1 MRQHL
6 INEKALRYLEFIN
19 RENQFRHHRYDEEMT
34 QYELLKAGDLRS
46 VDESRRMFNL
56 KLTGHMSDDPL
67 RNYRYLFVASITLA
81 TRFAIQGGLDEER
94 AYNTS
99 DLYILKMDECSTIEE
114 IQELNA
120 DMFLF
125 FTKQIAELDKRSFY
139 SKPVSICVSYIHTHL
154 HEPIPVHELAE
165 LVHLNSNYLSTRFK
179 KEVGVT
185 ISAYIISKKMEAAG
199 NMLKYSD
206 YSYAEIS
213 SILNFSS
220 QSHFTRAFKQH
231 FGVTPKAYREGSPLE

>member
-1 MRQHL
+1 MKENPV
-6 INEKALRYLEFIN
+6 NEKALQYLEFIN
-19 RENQFRHHRYDEEMT
+19 RENQFRHHRYDEEMV
-34 QYELLKAGDLRS
+34 QYELLKAGDMRS
-46 VDESRRMFNL
+46 VEECRRMFTTE
-56 KLTGHMSDDPL
+56 LTGHISEDPL
-67 RNYRYLFVASITLA
+67 RNFRYLFVASITLA
-81 TRFAIQGGLDEER
+81 TRFAILGGMDEER

-99 DLYILKMDECSTIEE
+99 DLYILKMDECTTIEE

-125 FTKQIAELDKRSFY
+125 FTKEIAEQAKREAY
-139 SKPVSICVSYIHTHL
+139 SKPVSLCISYIHTHL
-154 HEPIPVHELAE
+154 HEPILAHDLAE
-165 LVHLNSNYLSTRFK
+165 LVNLNPNYLSTRFK

-185 ISAYIISKKMEAAG
+185 ISAYIMSKKMEAAS

-220 QSHFTRAFKQH
+220 QSHFTQAFKRH
-231 FGVTPKAYREGSPLE
+231 IGVTPKAYRERNHM